1 MPEAIPDVGQ
11 WQRNGTGAQAQ
22 HDAADARRDQEDSAA
37 GVHRRT
43 ARILAASSRM
53 AAGARGLGRLNS
65 EPLTRRKL
73 WLRTAGTTCHSGR
86 PANAEGPS
94 DVAKNR
100 SGFCAGTPPTPTTP
114 GGAGASA
121 KTFLPPAPPPSP

>member
-1 MPEAIPDVGQ
+1 MPEGIPDVGQ
-11 WQRNGTGAQAQ
+11 WQSDGTGAQPQQDAAGDC
-22 HDAADARRDQEDSAA
+22 HDQEACAADA
-37 GVHRRT
+37 HRRT

-86 PANAEGPS
+86 LANAEGPS
-94 DVAKNR
+94 EVVKIR